1 MQTHGRQIPAGGRG
15 PGPDWSDRG
24 EVLEDELMG
33 FVRFSRDLRN
43 ALRDGTSPPDWP
55 SIAHPGSIRSA
66 FLDRRFRSMRRLRKL
81 VHHLDSASISSRG
94 ALSREVEAV
103 ASALELQARLSL
115 GDTQHYEDYLL
126 RSALV
131 SEAHRACSV
140 MLRRV
145 REFRQDYGEG
155 AYRGSDSRQQPVD
168 VRTMSFSRQC
178 GYQEVVSAFEVAERR
193 MPIYEVRTKGLSRR
207 LSRYVGW
214 LGKFLRVVGWLLG
227 CEDIRDT
234 AGPGSALCGR
244 FPNIYVLPLDTQ
256 ICSDRT
262 LSASRWRDVGRS
274 LSRFRRSALRLLWK
288 RHYRALSAEA
298 YSLLNELTQIERTEQ
313 ASLASHRFMV
323 GLLAILSLRMA
334 RGAEERQPIRGGV
347 TGSLILLGAS
357 YMLRRMDEGAQ
368 VFHKMGMGVL
378 ENDLP
383 RFDVSL

>member
-131 SEAHRACSV
+131 R
-140 MLRRV
+140 
-145 REFRQDYGEG
+145 
-155 AYRGSDSRQQPVD
+155 
-168 VRTMSFSRQC
+168 
-178 GYQEVVSAFEVAERR
+178 
-193 MPIYEVRTKGLSRR
+193 
-207 LSRYVGW
+207 
-214 LGKFLRVVGWLLG
+214 FLR
-227 CEDIRDT
+227 
-234 AGPGSALCGR
+234 
-244 FPNIYVLPLDTQ
+244 
-256 ICSDRT
+256 
-262 LSASRWRDVGRS
+262 
-274 LSRFRRSALRLLWK
+274 
-288 RHYRALSAEA
+288 
-298 YSLLNELTQIERTEQ
+298 
-313 ASLASHRFMV
+313 
-323 GLLAILSLRMA
+323 
-334 RGAEERQPIRGGV
+334 
-347 TGSLILLGAS
+347 
-357 YMLRRMDEGAQ
+357 
-368 VFHKMGMGVL
+368 
-378 ENDLP
+378 
-383 RFDVSL
+383 